1 MPQVEWEFNKLK
13 IKVQEEDELNNN
25 KHEKKMFKL
34 LAFFGVLHLHSYLL
48 NSSLDYRRA
57 HSPVV
62 LKCDPRG
69 IRLATR
75 RWRLTTMM
83 LMMRK
88 IGSKLSNN
96 GKCKAYVNLMGGVA
110 K

>member
-25 KHEKKMFKL
+25 KHETKKFKL

-48 NSSLDYRRA
+48 NSCSLDYRRA

-62 LKCDPRG
+62 LKCDQRG

-75 RWRLTTMM
+75 RWRLTT
-83 LMMRK
+83 MMRK